1 MSDMETGLVLFFNAK
16 SSARVWTWWNDSCRP
31 WNQDWCV
38 VWAMD
43 RSGDWRPHESS
54 FMAVLIAIFS
64 YLIQKSFYSCRKCGV
79 SGRSGRSP
87 FCYGW
92 LDRLPPRFARLQCTA
107 SRKIPLICKSQ
118 QSNDRGIPSRSSGN
132 GNWENFR
139 TNYSTNFSFSVVF
152 RMLNAQMDMVILGDT
167 MPGSAHYS
175 RTSWSSTV
183 AHHVASTRGVH
194 SYQKTQGNSVCMTCI
209 QMIFK
214 LH

>member
-54 FMAVLIAIFS
+54 FISVLIAMFS
-64 YLIQKSFYSCRKCGV
+64 NLIEKSFYSCRKCGV

-118 QSNDRGIPSRSSGN
+118 KPNDPGIPSRSSGN
-132 GNWENFR
+132 RNWKKIR
-139 TNYSTNFSFSVVF
+139 TTGKFQFFSGFQ
-152 RMLNAQMDMVILGDT
+152 NAQIDMVILGDT

-194 SYQKTQGNSVCMTCI
+194 SYQKTQGNSICMTCI
-209 QMIFK
+209 QMIFR